1 MTLPEPFMAELTHE
15 FRPILTMLL
24 GTFPLPFFY
33 CGLNPFLS
41 CLLSLLEDLLEDLP
55 LSVNPSQMTLSLF
68 FHLVL

>member
-1 MTLPEPFMAELTHE
+1 MTLPEPFVAELTHE

-41 CLLSLLEDLLEDLP
+41 CLLSLLEDLP